1 MLLAGNHDPGKRGM
15 LLSTMKY
22 SRTEKVVITGADS
35 ATGLGTARALRGVD
49 AEIIGLYK
57 NRQSR
62 YCKSNRWDRLV
73 PVEDGSVECYYDT
86 LISLG
91 KSNQGKAIL
100 FPTQDGVVE
109 LVSNMR
115 DSLYEYYNFV
125 FPEKD
130 IVDMLMDKTKFHG
143 WATENHFPVPESYIA
158 TSKSELDAIL
168 ETIQYPVIIKP
179 LYRTAE
185 WDKISPVHKVFKLDD
200 KNDVDKINFNAFTVT
215 PKLIV
220 QKWIPGDDSCVLFCL
235 AYYNRNSDE
244 LGFYTG
250 KKILQHPI
258 ETGST
263 AISIGIDDPFLHDLT
278 TRLFKEVNYKG
289 LGSVE
294 VKVNRNNNM
303 YYITE
308 PTVGRNDLQSN
319 TALAGGINLTKIA
332 YYDALW
338 RTCPQIFVKRKSAIW
353 IEEYGALQ
361 SSLYVL
367 KHKNMHNNEI
377 IKSLSKNVVFSHF
390 AFHDPSPF
398 LALCKE
404 LLSSMEKK
412 YLG

>member
-1 MLLAGNHDPGKRGM
+1 
-15 LLSTMKY
+15 MKHAKQ
-22 SRTEKVVITGADS
+22 EKVVITGADS

-49 AEIIGLYK
+49 AEIIGFYR
-57 NRQSR
+57 NRKSR
-62 YCKSNRWDRLV
+62 FCKSNLWDRLV
-73 PVEDGSVECYYDT
+73 QVGDGGVECYYDS

-91 KSNQGKAIL
+91 KANHGRAVL

-109 LVSNMR
+109 LVSNTR
-115 DSLYEYYNFV
+115 DSLHEYYNFV
-125 FPEKD
+125 YPEKD
-130 IVDMLMDKTKFHG
+130 VVDLLMDKTKFHA

-158 TSKSELDAIL
+158 TSNSELGTIL

-200 KNDVDKINFNAFTVT
+200 KNDVDKINFNAFNVT

-244 LGFYTG
+244 LGYYTG

-258 ETGST
+258 GTGST

-278 TRLFKEVNYKG
+278 TRLFNKVNYKG

-294 VKVNRNNNM
+294 VKVNRNNNT

-332 YYDALW
+332 YYDALG
-338 RTCPQIFVKRKSAIW
+338 RTCPEMFIKRKSSIW

-361 SSLYVL
+361 STIHML
-367 KHKNMHNNEI
+367 KNKDPYMVEA
-377 IKSLSKNVVFSHF
+377 IKSINRHMVLSHF
-390 AFHDPSPF
+390 SISDPLPF
-398 LALCKE
+398 MALFNE
-404 LLSSMEKK
+404 LFSSVKNK
-412 YLG
+412 IIRILFNK

>member
-1 MLLAGNHDPGKRGM
+1 
-15 LLSTMKY
+15 MKHAKP
-22 SRTEKVVITGADS
+22 EKVVITGADS

-49 AEIIGLYK
+49 AEIIGFYR
-57 NRQSR
+57 NRESR
-62 YCKSNRWDRLV
+62 FCKSNLWDRLV
-73 PVEDGSVECYYDT
+73 RVDDGSVDCYYDS
-86 LISLG
+86 LLSLG
-91 KSNQGKAIL
+91 KSNQGKAVL

-115 DSLYEYYNFV
+115 DSLHEYYNFV
-125 FPEKD
+125 YPEKD
-130 IVDMLMDKTKFHG
+130 VVDLLMDKTKFHG

-158 TSKSELDAIL
+158 TSNSELYAIL

-220 QKWIPGDDSCVLFCL
+220 QQWIPGDDSCVLFCL

-258 ETGST
+258 GTGST

-294 VKVNRNNNM
+294 VKVNRNNNT

-332 YYDALW
+332 YYDALEK
-338 RTCPQIFVKRKSAIW
+338 TCPERFIKKKSAIW

-361 SSLYVL
+361 SILHIL
-367 KHKNMHNNEI
+367 KQKNMHTNEI
-377 IKSLSKNVVFSHF
+377 IKNFSKNIAFSHF

-404 LLSSMEKK
+404 FFFSIKRKIIS
-412 YLG
+412 

>member
-1 MLLAGNHDPGKRGM
+1 
-15 LLSTMKY
+15 MKHA
-22 SRTEKVVITGADS
+22 RKEKVVITGADS

-49 AEIIGLYK
+49 AEIIGFYR
-57 NRQSR
+57 NRESR
-62 YCKSNRWDRLV
+62 FCKSNLWDRLV
-73 PVEDGSVECYYDT
+73 RVDDGSVECYYDS
-86 LISLG
+86 LLSLG
-91 KSNQGKAIL
+91 KSNQGKAVL

-115 DSLYEYYNFV
+115 DSLYEHYNFV
-125 FPEKD
+125 FPEKN

-158 TSKSELDAIL
+158 ASNSELDGIL
-168 ETIQYPVIIKP
+168 ESIQYPVVIKP
-179 LYRTAE
+179 LYRTEE

-200 KNDVDKINFNAFTVT
+200 KNDVNIINFNAFNVT

-220 QKWIPGDDSCVLFCL
+220 QQWIPGDDNCVLFCL

-244 LGFYTG
+244 LGYYTG

-258 ETGST
+258 GTGST
-263 AISIGIDDPFLHDLT
+263 AISVGIDDPFLHDLT

-294 VKVNRNNNM
+294 VKVNRNHNT

-332 YYDALW
+332 YYDALG
-338 RTCPQIFVKRKSAIW
+338 RTCPEIFVRKKSAIW

-361 SSLYVL
+361 STIHML
-367 KHKNMHNNEI
+367 KNKDPYMVEA
-377 IKSLSKNVVFSHF
+377 IKSINRHMILSHF
-390 AFHDPSPF
+390 SISDPLPF
-398 LALCKE
+398 MALFNE
-404 LLSSMEKK
+404 LFSSVKNKIIRMLFNK
-412 YLG
+412 